1 MVVELEIE
9 DYSEIM
15 DWFMLAFGK
24 DGKPMDKLPMKAK
37 MTFYKLHFLA
47 DDKIKEEKQ
56 LGEQTVTFVWADT
69 PAAKPPF
76 GL

>member
-1 MVVELEIE
+1 MVELELE

-24 DGKPMDKLPMKAK
+24 DGKSIEKLPMKAK

-56 LGEQTVTFVWADT
+56 LSIEDDDE
-69 PAAKPPF
+69 
-76 GL
+76 

>member
-1 MVVELEIE
+1 MVELEIE

-24 DGKPMDKLPMKAK
+24 KGKSMDKLPSKAK

-47 DDKIKEEKQ
+47 DDKLKEEKQ
-56 LGEQTVTFVWADT
+56 LGITEDDE
-69 PAAKPPF
+69 
-76 GL
+76 

>member
-1 MVVELEIE
+1 MVELEVE

-15 DWFMLAFGK
+15 DWFLLAFGRK
-24 DGKPMDKLPMKAK
+24 SKSMDKLPTKAK

-56 LGEQTVTFVWADT
+56 LSADSDD
-69 PAAKPPF
+69 
-76 GL
+76 

>member
-15 DWFMLAFGK
+15 DWFMFAFGK
-24 DGKPMDKLPMKAK
+24 GGKPMDKLPMKAK

-56 LGEQTVTFVWADT
+56 MGVTEDDE
-69 PAAKPPF
+69 
-76 GL
+76 

>member
-1 MVVELEIE
+1 MVVELELE

-24 DGKPMDKLPMKAK
+24 DGEPMDKLPIKAK

-56 LGEQTVTFVWADT
+56 LGITEDDE
-69 PAAKPPF
+69 
-76 GL
+76 

>member
-1 MVVELEIE
+1 MVELEIE
-9 DYSEIM
+9 DFSEIM

-24 DGKPMDKLPMKAK
+24 GGKPMDKLPMKAK

-56 LGEQTVTFVWADT
+56 LGITEDDE
-69 PAAKPPF
+69 
-76 GL
+76 

>member
-1 MVVELEIE
+1 MVELELE

-15 DWFMLAFGK
+15 DWFTLAFGK
-24 DGKPMDKLPMKAK
+24 KGKSMDKLPSKEK

-56 LGEQTVTFVWADT
+56 LRIEDDDE
-69 PAAKPPF
+69 
-76 GL
+76 

>member
-1 MVVELEIE
+1 MVELEVE

-15 DWFMLAFGK
+15 DWFLLAFGK
-24 DGKPMDKLPMKAK
+24 RGKTMNNLPTKAK

-56 LGEQTVTFVWADT
+56 LGVTEDDD
-69 PAAKPPF
+69 
-76 GL
+76 

>member
-1 MVVELEIE
+1 MVVELELE

-24 DGKPMDKLPMKAK
+24 DGKPMDKLPIKAK

-56 LGEQTVTFVWADT
+56 LCITEDDE
-69 PAAKPPF
+69 
-76 GL
+76 

>member
-1 MVVELEIE
+1 MVELEIE
-9 DYSEIM
+9 DFSEIM

-56 LGEQTVTFVWADT
+56 LGITEDDE
-69 PAAKPPF
+69 
-76 GL
+76 

>member
-1 MVVELEIE
+1 MVELEIE
-9 DYSEIM
+9 DFSEIM

-24 DGKPMDKLPMKAK
+24 GGKPMDKLPMKAK

-56 LGEQTVTFVWADT
+56 MGVTEDDE
-69 PAAKPPF
+69 
-76 GL
+76 